1 MKAIKITSEMVND
14 EVNALKELCLFM
26 EMSPNQI
33 DHEVFFFSQGE
44 GFNYEGFSTDA
55 GCETM
60 QVLRE
65 DDYLIKVGK
74 EFKKVTSDLAFLVE
88 DSIAADRM
96 ETFLDEIY
104 QSGTLNGE
112 MDARYREFFNLN
124 VDW

>member
-14 EVNALKELCLFM
+14 GVDALKELCLFM
-26 EMSPNQI
+26 EMASNQVR
-33 DHEVFFFSQGE
+33 HEVYIFSQGE
-44 GFNYEGFSTDA
+44 GFNYKGFSTDA

-65 DDYLIKVGK
+65 GDYLIKVGK

-88 DSIAADRM
+88 DSLAADRM